1 MPPIERRHPPAPVLV
16 AIDGPAGAGKST
28 VAARLAAR
36 LGVPH
41 IDTGAMYRAVA
52 LLALRD
58 GLTPSLDAIAE
69 ARIGE
74 LMAGHSL
81 DVEVGPDGTRV
92 LVDGEEVSREIRS
105 AECSL
110 MASAVSALPAVRRA
124 LVPLQRR
131 LGELHGGV
139 MEGRDIGT
147 VVLPNATLKVFLTA
161 SPEERARR
169 RHRDLSGTGTDES
182 LDAVREQQRRRDL
195 QDTMRAESP
204 LQVAP
209 GSVVVDTTGLEL
221 EEVVERLL
229 GEVARVLEDGA

>member
-1 MPPIERRHPPAPVLV
+1 MRPLLIT
-16 AIDGPAGAGKST
+16 IDGPAGAGKTT
-28 VAARLAAR
+28 VSKELARR
-36 LGVPH
+36 LGYRYV
-41 IDTGAMYRAVA
+41 DTGALYRGVA
-52 LLALRD
+52 LAAMEQGVAADDDKGLEALCR
-58 GLTPSLDAIAE
+58 GLTLKFVADTE
-69 ARIGE
+69 
-74 LMAGHSL
+74 
-81 DVEVGPDGTRV
+81 GTR
-92 LVDGEEVSREIRS
+92 LFSGDRDISGLIRTSEIS
-105 AECSL
+105 M

-131 LGELHGGV
+131 LGELHGGG

-147 VVLPNATLKVFLTA
+147 VVLPTATLKVFLTA
-161 SPEERARR
+161 SPDERARR

>member
-1 MPPIERRHPPAPVLV
+1 VPPTERRQSPPPVLV

-36 LGVPH
+36 LGLPH

-58 GLTPSLDAIAE
+58 GLSPSLDGAAE

-74 LMAGHSL
+74 LMAAHRL
-81 DVEVGPDGTRV
+81 DVEVGADGTRV
-92 LVDGEEVSREIRS
+92 LVDGEDVSREIRG

-161 SPEERARR
+161 SPDERARR
-169 RHRDLSGTGTDES
+169 RHRDLGGSGTDES

-204 LQVAP
+204 LQVAR
-209 GSVVVDTTGLEL
+209 GSVVVDTTGLQL

-229 GEVARVLEDGA
+229 AEVARVLESGA

>member
-69 ARIGE
+69 ARIGD

>member
-1 MPPIERRHPPAPVLV
+1 MPPIVRRHPPAPVLV

-58 GLTPSLDAIAE
+58 GLTPPFEGGAE

-74 LMAGHSL
+74 LMAAHSL
-81 DVEVGPDGTRV
+81 DVEVGPEGTRV
-92 LVDGEEVSREIRS
+92 LIDGEEVSRELRS
-105 AECSL
+105 ADCSL

-147 VVLPNATLKVFLTA
+147 VVLPDATLKVFLTA

-169 RHRDLSGTGTDES
+169 RHRDLGGCGADTS
-182 LDAVREQQRRRDL
+182 LDAVREQQRQRDL

-204 LQVAP
+204 LQVAT

-229 GEVARVLEDGA
+229 GEVARVLDGGA